1 MMNEYNEDI
10 PMKKKRSLPLSVT
23 RAASPSYPYKDG
35 SCDVT
40 NTNEPDRVLF
50 TNFVDHSK
58 HHEQHNRP
66 ISLQETLLYLIS
78 CNLHGTNKNLRAV
91 SWRQLSDQYS
101 FFTECGGA
109 SEDVKANS
117 LAFNAVRAK
126 DSEALKQLYVQKG
139 KSILMCRSRSGESL
153 LHMAC
158 RRGHLEIV
166 LFLIEKGVPV
176 RIVDKSGRTPLHG
189 ACWSAV
195 PQFTIVEYLLR
206 LDPEMLFVQD
216 DDDLTPL
223 EYVPQEHVTQWESFL
238 YRHQRL
244 FYPVHE
250 AFFSIAHTIDYNNK
264 FDRNAVDSNPTFS
277 SS

>member
-1 MMNEYNEDI
+1 MDGYDIDI
-10 PMKKKRSLPLSVT
+10 PMKNKRRLPLT
-23 RAASPSYPYKDG
+23 ETQAASPSYPYKDG
-35 SCDVT
+35 SYDVT
-40 NTNEPDRVLF
+40 NSNEPDRDLF

-58 HHEQHNRP
+58 HHEQRNCP

-101 FFTECGGA
+101 FFTECVGS

-126 DSEALKQLYVQKG
+126 DAEALKQLYVQNG
-139 KSILMCRSRSGESL
+139 KSILLCRSKSGESL

-166 LFLIEKGVPV
+166 LFLIEEGVPV

-250 AFFSIAHTIDYNNK
+250 AFISIAPTTDYSNK
-264 FDRNAVDSNPTFS
+264 FDRNGVDSNHTFS
-277 SS
+277 SP